1 MSENIK
7 AGQENGVSSETIVA
21 KRSDDLGRYLVAAH
35 DLSPGDIVINEK
47 PIVFGPK
54 ATLDPEAVM
63 PCVGCYV
70 PVSTEAGERCQK
82 CGWPVCSGNCPG
94 LKDPRHHG
102 AECEILSLRPECEL
116 NNMADYY
123 RHDALLPLRGVM
135 LQKTDP
141 EGWNK
146 LMEMQSHIE
155 CRMPGTEA
163 YEEANEFIV
172 KYLINNFFS
181 KLDKKS
187 NKLQEVTPELLHRIC
202 GIIDTN
208 ALEIR
213 LPQGTELFA
222 LYVNTCIMEHS
233 CIPNTKHTFTV
244 TSKDRTELYRITAK
258 AVVPILKDCHI
269 STMYSHALWGTQARR
284 QHLKAAKYFACKCPR
299 CSDPTE
305 LGTYLSAMKCLG
317 DGTSLCG
324 GTHLPDDPLDDETD
338 WSCDKCPA
346 KVNNIQVNMLI
357 SQMGEEV
364 EDVLMMGA
372 SVTVLENLIN
382 KLSMFL
388 HPNHYHMYSLKHS
401 LVQLYG
407 REPGY
412 TSMEILDKKIKICRE
427 LVAIT
432 KTLDPGNARL
442 SLYNSVLQHELHT
455 ALVLKSLMTSE
466 DAKEKKVEIIKP
478 LLIEAKLAIEDALQ
492 SLKDDIDED
501 SGKKLF
507 SVIGN
512 SKDKF
517 DQYCNQIEIVI

>member
-1 MSENIK
+1 MI
-7 AGQENGVSSETIVA
+7 
-21 KRSDDLGRYLVAAH
+21 
-35 DLSPGDIVINEK
+35 
-47 PIVFGPK
+47 
-54 ATLDPEAVM
+54 
-63 PCVGCYV
+63 
-70 PVSTEAGERCQK
+70 
-82 CGWPVCSGNCPG
+82 
-94 LKDPRHHG
+94 
-102 AECEILSLRPECEL
+102 
-116 NNMADYY
+116 
-123 RHDALLPLRGVM
+123 
-135 LQKTDP
+135 
-141 EGWNK
+141 
-146 LMEMQSHIE
+146 
-155 CRMPGTEA
+155 
-163 YEEANEFIV
+163 
-172 KYLINNFFS
+172 
-181 KLDKKS
+181 
-187 NKLQEVTPELLHRIC
+187 HRIC

-233 CIPNTKHTFTV
+233 CTPNTKHTFTV
-244 TSKDRTELYRITAK
+244 TSKDRNELYKITAK
-258 AVVPILKDCHI
+258 AVVPILKDSHI

-284 QHLKAAKYFACKCPR
+284 QHLKDAKYFACKCPR

-317 DGTSLCG
+317 DGTNLCG
-324 GTHLPDDPLDDETD
+324 GTHLPEDPLDDETD
-338 WSCDKCPA
+338 WACDKCSV

-372 SVTVLENLIN
+372 SIKVLENLIN

-412 TSMEILDKKIKICRE
+412 TSMEILDKKIKMCRD
-427 LVAIT
+427 LVGIT

-455 ALVLKSLMTSE
+455 ALVMKSLLINE
-466 DAKEKKVEIIKP
+466 DAKEKKIEIIKP
-478 LLIEAKLAIEDALQ
+478 LLTEAKLAIEDALQ